1 MSRLALAALIVALV
15 LVVWSRM
22 HRRADIPACW
32 PNEEDG
38 FDAWLA
44 ATFDEEPVRR

>member
-1 MSRLALAALIVALV
+1 MSRLALFALV
-15 LVVWSRM
+15 AAVVVVVWSIS
-22 HRRADIPACW
+22 RRQADVPACW

-44 ATFDEEPVRR
+44 ATFDGPRIRR